1 MTENS
6 QVINTY
12 DSTEKDI
19 MVSKEVPYFDF
30 GQNEEVS
37 IGVYMTL
44 PFVNH
49 GKRYVTQD
57 ATRSYL

>member
-44 PFVNH
+44 P
-49 GKRYVTQD
+49 
-57 ATRSYL
+57 RSKKQSLCLFC

>member
-19 MVSKEVPYFDF
+19 MVSKEVPNFDF

-44 PFVNH
+44 P
-49 GKRYVTQD
+49 
-57 ATRSYL
+57 RSKKQSLCLFC